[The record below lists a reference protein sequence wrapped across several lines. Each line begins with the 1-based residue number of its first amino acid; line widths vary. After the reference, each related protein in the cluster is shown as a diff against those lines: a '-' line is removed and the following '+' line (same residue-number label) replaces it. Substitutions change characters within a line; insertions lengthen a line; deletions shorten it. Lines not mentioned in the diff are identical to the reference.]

1 MVDEV
6 SVLHVDDDPDLAD
19 VTATFLQRT
28 DDRFDVETASRA
40 GPVLDRPLDD
50 SYDCIV
56 SDYEMPEMDGL
67 EFLKAVRERSPNLPF
82 ILYTGRGSEEIAADA
97 ISAGVTDYIQK
108 KPGTVQYTVLA
119 NRIRNAVEA
128 RRNERQVVRDYHA
141 MDAAWD
147 GIGTIDAEGRFTYVN
162 ESYAETVGYDPDALE
177 GEQWQTVYS
186 EAGREV
192 VEDEILPAVRENGT
206 WTGETHLERADGTEF
221 VGEHTVG
228 DIDGD
233 GAVCVLRDRTERE
246 ELDTRLRHERER
258 FRLLVD
264 AVEEYAMFVL
274 DPEGRIRSWNAG
286 AARITGYGED
296 EAVGAPLST
305 FHTTEQVAA
314 GLADGLLETA
324 AETGQATDQ
333 GLRARRDGSAYWADV
348 TVTALRD
355 DDALRGFAVVTKDI
369 SDRIDREHRQAR
381 SERYR
386 EDLYA
391 LTTDADRPFERRV
404 VDVLDLGVDYV
415 RLRDGC
421 LLSLDPSDGSHEVL
435 ATSTDPALVEPGTDS
450 AIAAYARRTVESDG
464 LLTAFN
470 ADDPDRTEASAR
482 KSYGFGCYLG
492 ATLEVDGDCLG
503 AVCFVDREPRPE
515 PFSTD
520 EKTAVELLARW
531 LTHELDRRG
540 DHAQW
545 PLAT

>member
-1 MVDEV
+1 MGDEV

-28 DDRFDVETASRA
+28 DDRFDVETAARA
-40 GPVLDRPLDD
+40 APVLDRALDD

-56 SDYEMPEMDGL
+56 SDYDMPEMDGL
-67 EFLKAVRERSPNLPF
+67 EFLRAVRDRSPKLPF
-82 ILYTGRGSEEIAADA
+82 ILYTGKGSEEIAADA

-108 KPGTVQYTVLA
+108 KTGTVQYAILA

-162 ESYAETVGYDPDALE
+162 ESYAETVGYDREELE
-177 GEQWQTVYS
+177 GSPWQMVYS

-206 WTGETHLERADGTEF
+206 WTGETRLRRADGTEF

-233 GAVCVLRDRTERE
+233 GAVCVLRNRTERE
-246 ELDTRLRHERER
+246 ELDTQLRHERER

-274 DPEGRIRSWNAG
+274 DPDGRIRSWNAG
-286 AARITGYGED
+286 AERITGYGEAEVVD
-296 EAVGAPLST
+296 EPLST
-305 FHTTEQVAA
+305 FHTAEQIEA
-314 GLADGLLETA
+314 GLADDLLEAA
-324 AETGQATDQ
+324 AEAGQATDQ
-333 GLRARRDGSAYWADV
+333 GLRVRKDGSAYWADV
-348 TVTALRD
+348 TITALRD
-355 DDALRGFAVVTKDI
+355 DDALRGFAVVTRDI

-381 SERYR
+381 TERYR

-391 LTTDADRPFERRV
+391 LTTDAERPFERRV
-404 VDVLDLGVDYV
+404 VDVLDLGVDY
-415 RLRDGC
+415 LGLEDGC
-421 LLSLDPSDGSHEVL
+421 LLSLDPADGSHEIL
-435 ATSTDPALVEPGTDS
+435 ATSTDPTLVEPGTDS
-450 AIAAYARRTVESDG
+450 AVAAYARRTVESDG

-482 KSYGFGCYLG
+482 ESYGFGCYLG
-492 ATLEVDGDCLG
+492 AALESDGDRFG
-503 AVCFVDREPRPE
+503 AVCFVGREPQSE
-515 PFSTD
+515 PFGTD

-540 DHAQW
+540 EHDQ
-545 PLAT
+545 LSLVS